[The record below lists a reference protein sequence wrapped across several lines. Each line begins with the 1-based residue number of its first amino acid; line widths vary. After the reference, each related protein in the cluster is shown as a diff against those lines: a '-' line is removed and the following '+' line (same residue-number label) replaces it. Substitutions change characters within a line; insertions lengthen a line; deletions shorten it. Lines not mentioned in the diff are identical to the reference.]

1 MLRGMSDLKQLDDE
15 LNQMIANGRG
25 FPDGFDKFYADDVVM
40 VEAAGEECKG
50 KEANRRREI
59 EFLGSIAEFHGVN
72 LVASAVG
79 DGVSFSEWEFDL
91 TFVGGGSRVKMQQ
104 VARRRWKD
112 GKVVHERFY
121 YNA

>member
-1 MLRGMSDLKQLDDE
+1 MSDLKQLDDE
-15 LNQMIANGRG
+15 LNQMIATGRG